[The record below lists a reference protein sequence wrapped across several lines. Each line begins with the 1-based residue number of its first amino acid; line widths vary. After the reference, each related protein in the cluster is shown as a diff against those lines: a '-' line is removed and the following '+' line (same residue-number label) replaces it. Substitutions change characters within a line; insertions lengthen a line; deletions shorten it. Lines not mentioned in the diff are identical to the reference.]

1 MNANI
6 KKQERYGWP
15 SQPLPEPGRRPPAPW
30 TLELLTGVSRIR
42 HHSLSPDGTRLAFV
56 WDRDG
61 GSDIW
66 LMPVAQGA
74 WPRRLTFDRP
84 AQAYWADAEPR
95 WSPDGSALSYV
106 AEDEIWLTA
115 AAGGRAKKLT
125 DYGHKSA
132 SGIFSPDGSRIYF
145 VSKRGTYG
153 NLCATTPAGDWP
165 IALTRFEADVSD
177 PRPSPDGKTVAFVLW
192 PQDDYNRSEVCIV
205 PSDGGEVRRL
215 TGASQVWDLHPRWSR
230 DGSGLAFISNRTGW
244 REIYLL
250 DPVSGETIP
259 VTAGRADVQG
269 FAWGPDGKLIAYT
282 VDHAGAGDL
291 HLVSVETR
299 ESRPLRAAG
308 GWHSLPQWSPDGQ
321 WLVAGFD
328 SPQSPPD
335 LWRVDA
341 ESGAALPLTFSMPPA
356 LEGAALRA
364 PEFLHYPSAG
374 GASIPAF
381 LFRPDPAASG
391 RPCPAVVVPHG
402 GPTSEYTLHWDLMA
416 QWLVAKGYAVLA
428 PNYRGST
435 GYGIGHQHALHDRW
449 GLVDTDDMLA
459 AADFLRGL
467 PGIDGDRLGIVGFS
481 YGSYLA
487 LLSLARDPA
496 PRPRYK
502 CGVCA
507 NGDSDILTSWAQ
519 GDRIGREDL
528 ERQMGH
534 PSLNRAG
541 YIAGSPVFDVEKI
554 RSPLLIFHG
563 DEDERVHPQ
572 QSEELV
578 EALKRAGKT
587 FEYYLYGGEEH
598 GIFQDA
604 NQLHF
609 YATVGR
615 FLDWYL
621 M

>member
-1 MNANI
+1 MKANI
-6 KKQERYGWP
+6 KREERHGWP
-15 SQPLPEPGRRPPAPW
+15 SQPLPDHGRQPPAPW
-30 TLELLTGVSRIR
+30 TLELLIGVSRIR
-42 HHSLSPDGTRLAFV
+42 HHALSPEGGRLAFV

-66 LMPVAQGA
+66 CMPTSPGA

-84 AQAYWADAEPR
+84 AQAYWADTQPR
-95 WSPDGSALSYV
+95 WSPDGTALAYV
-106 AEDEIWLTA
+106 AEDEIWLVA
-115 AAGGRAKKLT
+115 ANGGRAKKLT
-125 DYGHKSA
+125 DHGHKSA
-132 SGIFSPDGSRIYF
+132 WQIFSPDGSRLYF
-145 VSKRGTYG
+145 VSKRGTFA
-153 NLCATTPAGDWP
+153 NLCVTTPAGDWP

-177 PRPSPDGKTVAFVLW
+177 PRPSPDGKTIAFVLS
-192 PQDDYNRSEVCIV
+192 PQDDLDRSEICIV

-215 TGASQVWDLHPRWSR
+215 TGALRVWDLHPRWSL
-230 DGSGLAFISNRTGW
+230 DGSGLAFISNRSGW
-244 REIYLL
+244 RELYQL
-250 DPVSGETIP
+250 DTASGETIP
-259 VTAGRADVQG
+259 LTAGRADVQS
-269 FAWGPDGKLIAYT
+269 FSWGPDGKLIAYT
-282 VDHAGAGDL
+282 IDRDGAGDL
-291 HLVSVETR
+291 HLVNVDTR
-299 ESRPLRAAG
+299 ESRPLRSAE
-308 GWHSLPQWSPDGQ
+308 GWHAFPQWSPDGKC
-321 WLVAGFD
+321 LFVGFE
-328 SPQSPPD
+328 SPLSPPE
-335 LWRVDA
+335 LWRVDV
-341 ESGAALPLTFSMPPA
+341 ESGAAEPLTCSMPPA
-356 LEGAALRA
+356 LEAASLRT
-364 PEFLHYPSAG
+364 PELVHYPSSG

-381 LFRPDPAASG
+381 LFRPAASPSG
-391 RPCPAVVVPHG
+391 RPCPAIVVPHG
-402 GPTSEYTLHWDLMA
+402 GPTSEYTLHWDLMT

-435 GYGIGHQHALHDRW
+435 GNGIAHQHALHNRW

-467 PGIDGDRLGIVGFS
+467 PGLDGERLGIVGFS

-487 LLSLARDPA
+487 LLALARDQA
-496 PRPRYK
+496 PSPRFK

-541 YIAGSPVFDVEKI
+541 YLAGSPVFDVEKI
-554 RSPLLIFHG
+554 RRPLLIFHG

-578 EALKRAGKT
+578 EALERAGKT
-587 FEYYLYGGEEH
+587 FEYYVYGGEEH
-598 GIFQDA
+598 GILQDA
-604 NQLHF
+604 NQIHF
-609 YATVGR
+609 YATLER